1 MYCEFIKMLT
11 LVNQTNGRDL
21 QPQEEACL
29 HSSKEGQNIVISILN
44 SIKTPFFHRVLLF

>member
-1 MYCEFIKMLT
+1 MLT

-29 HSSKEGQNIVISILN
+29 HSSKEGQNIVISIF
-44 SIKTPFFHRVLLF
+44 IAIITPFFHRVLLF

>member
-1 MYCEFIKMLT
+1 MLT

-29 HSSKEGQNIVISILN
+29 HSSKEAQNIVISIFN
-44 SIKTPFFHRVLLF
+44 SIKKPFFHRVLLF